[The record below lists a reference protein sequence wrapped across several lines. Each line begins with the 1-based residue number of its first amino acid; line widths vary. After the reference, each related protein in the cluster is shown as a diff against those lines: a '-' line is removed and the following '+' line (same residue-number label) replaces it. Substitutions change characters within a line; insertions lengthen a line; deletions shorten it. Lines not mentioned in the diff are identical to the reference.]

1 MQKPRRSM
9 ACSMYTIETVL
20 QRLAKSKAAIEA
32 VCGVQK
38 TCTFLEKKLKKKL
51 YPQFVN

>member
-1 MQKPRRSM
+1 M